1 VATSRNAAIVGAL
14 LRGLGR
20 EDATILTQTHES
32 TDTSLGDLLEAAA
45 TVSLALLQREATE
58 AEVERTL
65 ASGRLPLALWRDDS
79 TAVVVAADEE
89 GATLLTVV
97 APGGEVRE
105 ERPPRG
111 EVASRL
117 VALGLLAS
125 APTLLLTPVEV
136 DPVLG
141 EGSEHG
147 DGAHPTP
154 MSRLWQLLVR
164 ERRDIGLVYLY
175 ATLNGLLYLSLP
187 LGVQAITG
195 LVSGGLILQPVVIL
209 ILFVLAGSLGS
220 GVLQVLQLSVV
231 EVLQQRVFARMAFEF
246 AFRLPRIRLEDV
258 RDEYLPEVMN
268 RFFESVIIQKSL
280 AKLLTES
287 TTAALQVLFGLVL
300 LTFYHPYFAVFSVLL
315 LAVLALIFRITGPRG
330 LTTSL
335 AESAEKY
342 ATVRWL
348 QEIGRSITAF
358 KFSGSSAFAIERM
371 DRHVT
376 RYLHHRKAHFRVLVQ
391 QAMSVVVFRTAVI
404 GSLLILGSLL
414 VINRQIT
421 LGQFV
426 ASEIVIVLVLAGIE
440 KLILSIS
447 TLYDILTSVEK
458 AGHVSDLPIERDGG
472 TRMPVRKGLGIAV
485 RAEGLGY
492 SYPGAS
498 VAALAGV
505 SLDVPAGQRVVIT
518 GFDGAGQTTLLRVLA
533 GLYHDFSGGLA
544 YDGLPARSLD
554 LPALRGDIGQLLSST
569 DLFDGTVAENIRVG
583 RRALTDAD
591 LATAIEAVGATDWL
605 ASLPHGLETQVNS
618 GGRGLASHLVAR
630 LLLAQAIVGNP
641 RLLVMDDFFQNLEAH
656 TRDSFV
662 ALLTDPRRP
671 WTLLAVSHDAS
682 FLAAADRVIVMRDG
696 GIVADGPLSD
706 VCQTPDA
713 RAILGPAAVV
723 A

>member
-14 LRGLGR
+14 LKGLGR
-20 EDATILTQTHES
+20 EDAAILARTQES

-65 ASGRLPLALWRDDS
+65 SAGRLPLALWRDDS
-79 TAVVVAADEE
+79 PAVVVANDDE
-89 GATLLTVV
+89 GVTLLTIV
-97 APGGEVRE
+97 APNGEIRE
-105 ERPPRG
+105 ERPSRG
-111 EVASRL
+111 GVVSRL
-117 VALGLLAS
+117 TSLGVLGS

-141 EGSEHG
+141 DGG
-147 DGAHPTP
+147 DHAEHPTP
-154 MSRLWQLLVR
+154 MQRLWQLLVR

-246 AFRLPRIRLEDV
+246 AFRLPRVRLEDV

-287 TTAALQVLFGLVL
+287 TTAALQVFFGLVL

-330 LTTSL
+330 LATSL

-458 AGHVSDLPIERDGG
+458 AGHVADLPIERDGG

-492 SYPGAS
+492 TYPGAS
-498 VAALAGV
+498 VSALAGV

-533 GLYHDFSGGLA
+533 GLYHDFTGGLA

-554 LPALRGDIGQLLSST
+554 LPALRGDIGQLLSAT

-591 LATAIEAVGATDWL
+591 LATAIDAVGATDWL
-605 ASLPHGLETQVNS
+605 ASLPQGLETQVNS
-618 GGRGLASHLVAR
+618 GGRGLASHMVAR

-696 GIVADGPLSD
+696 AIVADGPLAD
-706 VCQTPDA
+706 VCQTPVA
-713 RAILGPAAVV
+713 RAILGPAAVN

>member
-1 VATSRNAAIVGAL
+1 MAGTRVDLVVEAV
-14 LRGLGR
+14 LRGLERDVALGSASGPA
-20 EDATILTQTHES
+20 EP
-32 TDTSLGDLLEAAA
+32 SLAGLLDWAAA
-45 TVSLALLQREATE
+45 RSLAFLQREATR
-58 AEVERTL
+58 AELARTL
-65 ASGRLPLALWRDDS
+65 ADRRLPLVLWREDGVAI
-79 TAVVVAADEE
+79 AVTESGPGTMQLAVADAE
-89 GATLLTVV
+89 G
-97 APGGEVRE
+97 GMRE
-105 ERPPRG
+105 EEVLAG
-111 EVASRL
+111 EAIDRL
-117 VALGLLAS
+117 RALGFPEAR
-125 APTLLLTPVEV
+125 PTLLLTPVEV

-141 EGSEHG
+141 TPLDAMPG
-147 DGAHPTP
+147 DDHPGP
-154 MSRLWQLLVR
+154 FQRLWQLVVR

-209 ILFVLAGSLGS
+209 ILFVIAGSIGS
-220 GVLQVLQLSVV
+220 GLLQLMQLAVV

-246 AFRLPRIRLEDV
+246 AFRLPRVRLESV

-280 AKLLTES
+280 AKLLTETS
-287 TTAALQVLFGLVL
+287 TAALQVFFGLVL
-300 LTFYHPYFAVFSVLL
+300 LTFYHPYFAAFSLFLL
-315 LAVLALIFRITGPRG
+315 LVLGVIFRYSGPRG
-330 LTTSL
+330 LETSL

-358 KFSGSSAFAIERM
+358 KFAGSSAFAIDRM

-376 RYLHHRKAHFRVLVQ
+376 SYLHYRKAHFRVLIQ
-391 QAMSVVVFRTAVI
+391 QALSVVIFRSAVI

-440 KLILSIS
+440 KLILSLS

-458 AGHVSDLPIERDGG
+458 AGHVADLPIEREGG
-472 TRMPVRKGLGIAV
+472 TRIPSGVVTGITV
-485 RAEGLGY
+485 RADALGY
-492 SYPGAS
+492 RYPGAP
-498 VAALAGV
+498 VAALSGV
-505 SLDVPAGQRVVIT
+505 TLDVPAGQRVVIT

-533 GLYHDFSGGLA
+533 GLYHDFTGGLA

-554 LPALRGDIGQLLSST
+554 LPALRSEIGQLLSAT

-583 RRALTDAD
+583 RTTLTDAD
-591 LATAIEAVGATDWL
+591 LAAAIDAVGASQWL
-605 ASLPHGLETQVNS
+605 ATLPHGLESPIQS

-630 LLLAQAIVGNP
+630 LLLAQAIAGTP
-641 RLLVMDDFFQNLEAH
+641 RLLVMDDFFQNLEAQ

-662 ALLTDPRRP
+662 ELLMDPNRP
-671 WTLLAVSHDAS
+671 WTVLAVSHDPA
-682 FLAAADRVIVMRDG
+682 FLAAADRVVVMRDG
-696 GIVADGPLSD
+696 TIVADGPLAN
-706 VCQTPDA
+706 VCETPVA
-713 RAILGPAAVV
+713 RAILGPAVV
-723 A
+723 S